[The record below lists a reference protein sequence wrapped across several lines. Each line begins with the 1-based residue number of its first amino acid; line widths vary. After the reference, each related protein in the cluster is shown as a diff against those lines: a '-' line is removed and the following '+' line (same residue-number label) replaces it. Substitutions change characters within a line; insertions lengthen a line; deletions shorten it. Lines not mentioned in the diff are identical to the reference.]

1 MINFEQD
8 LSNVMYRHNPYL
20 GRKSWNRNKK
30 ALQVAW
36 NKGQRGVQVAWNKG
50 KKLSESHCKALSE
63 SHKGL
68 PGNRNGQ
75 KQPREAVEKTR
86 LANLGRKQSEET
98 KQKRGL
104 AMRGKRLG
112 SNSNL
117 WRGGI
122 NPLREVIRGLAEDT
136 EWKKKVFARDNYTCQ
151 MCFKRGLYIEA
162 HHMKEFS
169 IIFREFL
176 DEYKQYSPIKD
187 KYALVALARQ
197 YSKFWDINNGLTLC
211 KECHDKVDHNKS
223 IYEPL
228 GNKNPIK

>member
-1 MINFEQD
+1 MIMITESSDNF
-8 LSNVMYRHNPYL
+8 V
-20 GRKSWNRNKK
+20 RK
-30 ALQVAW
+30 AW
-36 NKGQRGVQVAWNKG
+36 NKGTKGICKSNTTSFRKGFTPWNKG
-50 KKLSESHCKALSE
+50 MKLSEEHRKALSE

-68 PGNRNGQ
+68 PNANKGKKLSPEVAKKCGL
-75 KQPREAVEKTR
+75 K
-86 LANLGRKQSEET
+86 NLGRKQSEAERI
-98 KQKRGL
+98 KRGL
-104 AMRGKRLG
+104 AQRGKHLG
-112 SNSNL
+112 EKCTF

-122 NPLREVIRGLAEDT
+122 NPLRNIIRALAEDT

-176 DEYKQYSPIKD
+176 EEYKQYSPIKD

-197 YSKFWDINNGLTLC
+197 YQKFWDINNGLTLC
-211 KECHDKVDHNKS
+211 KGCHDNVQHDKS

-228 GNKNPIK
+228 TKS